1 LALDGDEWSASRT
14 GCFAS
19 GEIAPGT
26 HWIGGWVGPRFGLEA
41 VVKEKN
47 PSVRR
52 ESKPDT
58 ESYIINNFLIF
69 YSSRSAVR
77 MTEEKMMKFEKHVAR
92 MK

>member
-1 LALDGDEWSASRT
+1 
-14 GCFAS
+14 
-19 GEIAPGT
+19 
-26 HWIGGWVGPRFGLEA
+26 